1 LGYAA
6 AARAA
11 SLDAVP
17 PAAAANTKAE
27 IAGPLGSLALSALT
41 PHSATATL
49 RAVQW
54 HQDLTGLGVTLPFS
68 VVHDFGMALCAGPEQ
83 LHTEPRCDPS
93 ELAALLPPLGALLD
107 GYQRLLG
114 EVRQSEVARRAL
126 QLGMGDDLVV
136 VVLARVLGDVAKG
149 LQRRPAYR
157 AELPL
162 DAALFE
168 QLRGKALL
176 RLFRSL
182 DRSFE
187 VEALEALL
195 RLRLLVLTMVDALD
209 LDTLRLFG
217 LLGASAEGA
226 LAQVDLLASLE
237 APEANDVVNFSLEI
251 LPAVLETKARP
262 AAGTTAAFGYAGL
275 GRRGSIDSMVLTEL
289 AWDDVELVR
298 RLLDNE
304 VLYYAREQS
313 REVQGRLHHLLVDA
327 SASMRGDRATF
338 ARAMALAT
346 GKKLLLAGDEVEFRF
361 FDSRLYEPHR
371 AERGE
376 LPTAPLLAFK
386 GERGRNPERVFTELA
401 TMLGLER
408 HRAQRQQLVHL
419 FTHAALYIP
428 RELVQVVRTLAPI
441 AAVFMLP
448 SGGKLT
454 LDYLDLLDA
463 HWVVDHSVLAQR
475 QQRAATARSIL
486 GEVRRDLAAPASP
499 GAQAAHAVGGPGA

>member
-1 LGYAA
+1 M
-6 AARAA
+6 
-11 SLDAVP
+11 P
-17 PAAAANTKAE
+17 PE
-27 IAGPLGSLALSALT
+27 IAGPLGTLALSVLK

-54 HQDLTGLGVTLPFS
+54 HQDLAQLGVVLPFS
-68 VVHDFGMALCAGPEQ
+68 VVHDFGLALCAGPDQ
-83 LHTEPRCDPS
+83 LGSEPYCDPS
-93 ELAALLPPLGALLD
+93 EVAHAAEQLPSLLEGYRQLLA
-107 GYQRLLG
+107 
-114 EVRQSEVARRAL
+114 EVRQCEVARRAL

-136 VVLARVLGDVAKG
+136 VVLGRVLGDVAKATG
-149 LQRRPAYR
+149 RRPAYL
-157 AELPL
+157 AQLPL

-168 QLRGKALL
+168 QLSPKQLV
-176 RLFRSL
+176 RLFRSV

-187 VEALEALL
+187 LATLDTLL

-217 LLGASAEGA
+217 MLGASAEGS
-226 LAQVDLLASLE
+226 LAQVDLMASIE

-251 LPAVLETKARP
+251 LPAVLETKTQP
-262 AAGTTAAFGYAGL
+262 AAGTTASFGYAGL

-289 AWDDVELVR
+289 SWDDVELAR

-313 REVQGRLHHLLVDA
+313 REEQGRLHYLLVDA
-327 SASMRGDRATF
+327 SASMRGERATF

-371 AERGE
+371 AQRGE
-376 LPTAPLLAFK
+376 LPTAPLLSFK
-386 GERGRNPERVFTELA
+386 GERGRNPERVFSALVTVLEL
-401 TMLGLER
+401 GRQRE
-408 HRAQRQQLVHL
+408 QRQQLVHL

-428 RELVQVVRTLAPI
+428 RELVAAVRALAPI

-448 SGGKLT
+448 SGGKLA

-463 HWVVDHSVLAQR
+463 HWVVDHTVLGQR
-475 QQRAATARSIL
+475 KQRADAARSIL
-486 GEVRRDLAAPASP
+486 GEVRHDRAAAQPSAAARPAAAQP
-499 GAQAAHAVGGPGA
+499 GGAMP